1 MPDPAPLVPER
12 VPFPPVGRRGRDP
25 SPIGPLL
32 AILLIAYAAALAL
45 SVHLAMTGE
54 YRLGAGGALLVLT
67 MAPIAFSFALGGSRR
82 QQKAL
87 IERVEELTQAV
98 RIFTDHAALSD
109 DARRVLSRGN
119 DRILLTQAIEE
130 DVASGNL
137 DSAMILVNEL
147 AERFGFRDEAEHHR
161 RKIEA
166 MRSET
171 NERRINEAI
180 QYLDGLI
187 LQRKWDEA
195 FADASRLLRLFPD
208 SQRVFGLRGRIEL
221 AQRSHRD
228 DLERRFLLAA
238 QEERTDEALSLLREL
253 DPHLSPI
260 EAEPLRELARGVI
273 GKARENLGASFR
285 LAVQDRR
292 WAEASRIGERII
304 AEFPN
309 TRMAAEIR
317 DVIDGIRRRAKDAG
331 G

>member
-1 MPDPAPLVPER
+1 MSSTPRPRER
-12 VPFPPVGRRGRDP
+12 TT

-32 AILLIAYAAALAL
+32 AILLIVYAAALAL

-82 QQKAL
+82 QHKAL
-87 IERVEELTQAV
+87 LQRVEELTHAV

-119 DRILLTQAIEE
+119 DRALLTQAIEE
-130 DVASGNL
+130 DVAAGNL
-137 DSAMILVNEL
+137 DAAMILVNEL
-147 AERFGFRDEAEHHR
+147 ADRFGFRDEAEQHR
-161 RKIEA
+161 RRIEA

-171 NERRINEAI
+171 NERRITDAI

-187 LQRKWDEA
+187 LQRRWDEA
-195 FADASRLLRLFPD
+195 FADASRLLRLYPD
-208 SQRVFGLRGRIEL
+208 SQRVFGLRGRIER

-228 DLERRFLLAA
+228 ELERRFLVAA
-238 QEERTDEALSLLREL
+238 QEDRTDEALGLLREL
-253 DPHLSPI
+253 DAHLSPA

-273 GKARENLGASFR
+273 GKAKENLGASFR

-292 WAEASRIGERII
+292 WTEAASIGERII
-304 AEFPN
+304 AQFPN

-317 DVIDGIRRRAKDAG
+317 DVIDGIRQRATGA
-331 G
+331 

>member
-1 MPDPAPLVPER
+1 MPDPAVPAHDR
-12 VPFPPVGRRGRDP
+12 VSPPASLRQP
-25 SPIGPLL
+25 ATPIGPLP
-32 AILLIAYAAALAL
+32 AILLIVYAAALAL
-45 SVHLAMTGE
+45 SVYLAMTGE

-87 IERVEELTQAV
+87 IARVEELTHAV
-98 RIFTDHAALSD
+98 RVFTDHAALSD

-119 DRILLTQAIEE
+119 DRALLTQAIEE
-130 DVASGNL
+130 DVQAGNL
-137 DSAMILVNEL
+137 DAAMILVNEL
-147 AERFGFRDEAEHHR
+147 ADRFGFRDEAEQHR
-161 RKIEA
+161 RRIEA
-166 MRSET
+166 MRAET
-171 NERRINEAI
+171 TERRITESI

-187 LQRKWDEA
+187 LQRRWDEA

-208 SQRVFGLRGRIEL
+208 SQRIFGLRGRIER

-228 DLERRFLLAA
+228 ELERRFLLAA
-238 QEERTDEALSLLREL
+238 QEERTDDALGLLREL
-253 DPHLSPI
+253 DAHLSPA

-273 GKARENLGASFR
+273 GKAKENLGASFR

-292 WAEASRIGERII
+292 WAEAARIGDRII

-317 DVIDGIRRRAKDAG
+317 DVIDGIRQRAGVGSA
-331 G
+331 

>member
-1 MPDPAPLVPER
+1 MPDPSPFAPDR
-12 VPFPPVGRRGRDP
+12 VASPQGGRRGRDQ
-25 SPIGPLL
+25 SPVGPLL
-32 AILLIAYAAALAL
+32 AILLIVYAAALAL

-82 QQKAL
+82 QQKLL
-87 IERVEELTQAV
+87 IERVEELTHAV
-98 RIFTDHAALSD
+98 RVFTDHAALSD

-119 DRILLTQAIEE
+119 DRALLTQAIEE
-130 DVASGNL
+130 DVAAGNL

-147 AERFGFRDEAEHHR
+147 AERFGFRDEAEQHR
-161 RKIEA
+161 RRIEA

-195 FADASRLLRLFPD
+195 FADASRLLRLYPD
-208 SQRVFGLRGRIEL
+208 SQRVFGLRGRIER

-238 QEERTDEALSLLREL
+238 QEERTDEALGLLREL
-253 DPHLSPI
+253 DAHLSPS

-273 GKARENLGASFR
+273 GKAKENLGASFR
-285 LAVQDRR
+285 LAVQDRQ
-292 WAEASRIGERII
+292 WAEAARVGDRII

-317 DVIDGIRRRAKDAG
+317 DVIDGLRQRAKGTG